1 VKMRKETYDP
11 LQLASQIKPLVGRG
25 NLRRYYRLARPGR
38 WYGGIATA
46 DCCGCCLKCVF
57 CWSGLPRDRPEIGE
71 LYEPVEVFRHLDSCA
86 SKHGYELLRVSGN
99 EPTLCPEHLLE
110 LLQLVEDSKYRF
122 ILETNGILIDRNYAR
137 RLSGFRKLHVRVSLK
152 GTTEQEFS
160 RLTGATPASFN
171 LQLSALRHLLNE
183 GVSCHPAVMLSF
195 SEPGGLE
202 ELKTR
207 LAAIDPKLPG
217 QLEEEYVFLYP
228 HVSER
233 LKKAGLVPKISYRPD
248 RIPCELI

>member
-1 VKMRKETYDP
+1 MESGAYDP
-11 LQLASQIKPLVGRG
+11 LELAARVRPVVSAG
-25 NLRRYYRLARPGR
+25 NLRRYYRIARPGR

-57 CWSGLPRDRPEIGE
+57 CWSGLPRDHPEIGE
-71 LYEPVEVFRHLDSCA
+71 LYEPAEVFRRLDSCA
-86 SKHGYELLRVSGN
+86 SKHGYGLLRVSGN

-110 LLQLVEDSKYRF
+110 LLQLVEESKYRF

-137 RLSGFRKLHVRVSLK
+137 KLSSFRRLHVRVSLK
-152 GTTEQEFS
+152 GTNEQEFS
-160 RLTGATPASFN
+160 RLTGSIPSSFN
-171 LQLSALRHLLNE
+171 LQLSALKHLLDE

-202 ELKTR
+202 GLKAR
-207 LAAIDPKLPG
+207 LADIDPKLPG

-233 LKKAGLVPKISYRPD
+233 LKKAGLAPKISYRPD